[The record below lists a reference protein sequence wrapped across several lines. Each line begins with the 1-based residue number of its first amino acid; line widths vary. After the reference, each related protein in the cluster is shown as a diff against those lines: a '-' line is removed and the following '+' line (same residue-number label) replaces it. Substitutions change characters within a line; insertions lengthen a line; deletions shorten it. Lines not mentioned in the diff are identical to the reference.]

1 MIQVTSHSL
10 CSNSRVLARL
20 IAMANTDSIDVL
32 KQIGRN
38 IKAERARRELT
49 QEALAHQSGVA
60 VAQVARMERGE
71 SDTGISK
78 YVLLA
83 RAMKVQPALLLQDLD

>member
-1 MIQVTSHSL
+1 MPTTDTS
-10 CSNSRVLARL
+10 A
-20 IAMANTDSIDVL
+20 VL

-38 IKAERARRELT
+38 IRAERARREMT
-49 QEALAHQSGVA
+49 QESLAHRSGVG

-83 RAMKVQPALLLQDLD
+83 RAMEIAPAVLLQDVDRLW

>member
-1 MIQVTSHSL
+1 
-10 CSNSRVLARL
+10 
-20 IAMANTDSIDVL
+20 MAESDTAVL

-38 IKAERARRELT
+38 IRAERARREMT
-49 QEALAHQSGVA
+49 QESLAHASGVA

-78 YVLLA
+78 YILLA
-83 RAMKVQPALLLQDLD
+83 RALKVKPELLLQDVV

>member
-1 MIQVTSHSL
+1 MSIP
-10 CSNSRVLARL
+10 
-20 IAMANTDSIDVL
+20 NTTDVL

-38 IKAERARRELT
+38 IKAERARREWT
-49 QEALAHQSGVA
+49 QETLAFESCVA

-71 SDTGISK
+71 TDTRIAK

-83 RAMKVQPALLLQDLD
+83 RAMNVSPSLLLQDVN

>member
-1 MIQVTSHSL
+1 MST
-10 CSNSRVLARL
+10 
-20 IAMANTDSIDVL
+20 TETGEVL

-71 SDTGISK
+71 TDTGISK
-78 YVLLA
+78 YVSLA
-83 RAMKVQPALLLQDLD
+83 RAMEVTPALLLQGIE

>member
-1 MIQVTSHSL
+1 
-10 CSNSRVLARL
+10 
-20 IAMANTDSIDVL
+20 MANTDPTDVL

-49 QEALAHQSGVA
+49 QEALANQSGVA
-60 VAQVARMERGE
+60 VAQVARMERSE
-71 SDTGISK
+71 LDTGISK

-83 RAMKVQPALLLQDLD
+83 RAMRVTPALLLQKIAGSDSYSSASL

>member
-1 MIQVTSHSL
+1 
-10 CSNSRVLARL
+10 
-20 IAMANTDSIDVL
+20 MANTETGDVL
-32 KQIGRN
+32 RQIGRN

-49 QEALAHQSGVA
+49 QEALANVSGVA

-78 YVLLA
+78 YVLVA
-83 RAMKVQPALLLQDLD
+83 RALRVRPSLLLEDVE

>member
-1 MIQVTSHSL
+1 
-10 CSNSRVLARL
+10 
-20 IAMANTDSIDVL
+20 MANTDTIDVL

-83 RAMKVQPALLLQDLD
+83 RAMKVAPALLLQDIK